1 MIKKILPS
9 KSLVYHSLLT
19 KEELLERLRDA
30 IETERIND
38 LSSRDKINS
47 KPYFGTIQNGSF
59 NIRRVINYKNSFL
72 PQINGEIKEDVNGT
86 QIKVEMKLMNFVKFF
101 MIIWFS
107 FCVFFV
113 LIFLLVLLFDKNSN
127 SESGFSIIVPLLMLI
142 FASFLVSSGFESES
156 KKSVKDLE
164 EILITKIKK

>member
-1 MIKKILPS
+1 MIRKTLPS

-30 IETERIND
+30 VETERSHD
-38 LSSRDKINS
+38 LSSRNKINS
-47 KPYFGTIQNGSF
+47 KSYLGTIQNGSF

-72 PQINGEIKEDVNGT
+72 PQISGVISEDINGT

-113 LIFLLVLLFDKNSN
+113 LIFLLVLLFDKKSN
-127 SESGFSIIVPLLMLI
+127 SESGFSIIIPLLMLI
-142 FASFLVSSGFESES
+142 FASFLVSSGFQSESE
-156 KKSVKDLE
+156 KSVKDLE
-164 EILITKIKK
+164 EILKAKVKK

>member
-1 MIKKILPS
+1 MIRKILPS

-19 KEELLERLRDA
+19 KEDLLERLRDA
-30 IETERIND
+30 IETERLHD
-38 LSSRDKINS
+38 LNSRNKMES
-47 KPYFGTIQNGSF
+47 KPYFGEIQNGSF

-72 PQINGEIKEDVNGT
+72 PQISGVISEDINGT

-113 LIFLLVLLFDKNSN
+113 LIFLLVFLFDKNSN
-127 SESGFSIIVPLLMLI
+127 SERGFSIIVPLLMLV

-156 KKSVKDLE
+156 EKSVKDLE
-164 EILITKIKK
+164 EILKAKIKK